1 MTTIS
6 WLWHIARRIAFGVAC
21 FFVVAL
27 VVGALYQF
35 IATRLDEGKYP
46 PPGQMVNVEGRSLHL
61 NCTGDGAPTVILE
74 SGLGGGSLDWS
85 LVQPEVAKFGRVC
98 SYDRAGIAWSTS
110 GGGRREASQITD
122 ELHKLL
128 AAAHIAPPYVMVGHS
143 IGGVYLQ
150 SFAARYP
157 DEVAG
162 VVLVDSSHQDQLSH
176 IPGIPAFAPYL
187 FKVAAPV
194 GIARIVNALEDF
206 PNLTSEAKAKRAGL
220 YSHTHSVYA
229 NADEMAAIPD
239 SLAELRASPMQ
250 LGDKPLIVLS
260 RGLSD
265 GGSPETEAA
274 WLELQSTLAKRSTN
288 GKLIVAKN
296 SGHYIQFFEPGLVI
310 DSIREVIQTVAGK
323 H

>member
-1 MTTIS
+1 MVTIS
-6 WLWHIARRIAFGVAC
+6 RLWSITKRIFFGAVV
-21 FFVVAL
+21 FLVVAL
-27 VVGALYQF
+27 VAGALYQL
-35 IATRLDEGKYP
+35 IATRADEGRYP
-46 PPGQMVNVEGRSLHL
+46 PPGQMVNVEGHSLHL
-61 NCTGDGAPTVILE
+61 NCTGEGTPTVILE
-74 SGLGGGSLDWS
+74 SGLGGGSPDWS

-110 GGGRREASQITD
+110 GGGRREASQIRD

-128 AAAHIAPPYVMVGHS
+128 AAAHIAPPYIMVGHS
-143 IGGVYLQ
+143 IGGVYVQ
-150 SFAARYP
+150 SFVARYP

-162 VVLVDSSHQDQLSH
+162 VVLVDSSHQDQLSR
-176 IPGIPAFAPYL
+176 IPGIPAFVPYV

-194 GIARIVNALEDF
+194 GIARIVNMVEDF
-206 PNLTSEAKAKRAGL
+206 PNLTAEAKTKRAGL

-274 WLELQSTLAKRSTN
+274 WLELQSSLAQRSTN

-310 DSIREVIQTVAGK
+310 DCIRQVIRQATTIK
-323 H
+323 